1 MPGISASKIGIPF
14 SKKGMNWSSY
24 WTQLL
29 TEAGDN
35 LVAEND
41 DILLT
46 EQNITEE

>member
-1 MPGISASKIGIPF
+1 MSILLKQWATGIAGGFSWSA
-14 SKKGMNWSSY
+14 Y